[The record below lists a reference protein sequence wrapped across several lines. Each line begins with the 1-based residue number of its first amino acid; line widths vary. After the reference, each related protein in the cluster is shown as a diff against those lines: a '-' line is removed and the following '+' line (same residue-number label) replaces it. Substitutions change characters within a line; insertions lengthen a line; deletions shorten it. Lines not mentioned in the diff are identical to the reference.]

1 MKFGTIARFVSFGRC
16 AKILTALILTLFTI
30 TSTANAAALC
40 ETIIQNAY
48 KQLGDLCNT
57 IERNQACYG
66 NDAIRTEVNLP
77 FESAMFSK
85 VGDKAPL
92 TAIREIYTLPMDIST
107 ATWGLSM
114 MKVQTD
120 LPDTAPGQNVIFI
133 LYGDTHLTNA
143 DDTGK
148 MSAFYFTSGLG
159 QPACKSAPSD
169 GITVRSPKGM
179 RVQFS
184 ANGVNIDI
192 GSTVVLK
199 ATANKEMRVQLVE
212 GSAKITADST
222 TMNLQPGETTSIRL
236 GGIDGL
242 QAISPPSAPFVD
254 PETQAHRNL
263 RNIVLSLITVN
274 PAPAQPTQPPP
285 IRTKPPK
292 PTKSPTPKPSKTPKP
307 TKPPTPK
314 PSKTPKPTKPP

>member
-1 MKFGTIARFVSFGRC
+1 V
-16 AKILTALILTLFTI
+16 
-30 TSTANAAALC
+30 
-40 ETIIQNAY
+40 
-48 KQLGDLCNT
+48 
-57 IERNQACYG
+57 CYG
-66 NDAIRTEVNLP
+66 NDAIRTEVNSP
-77 FESAMFSK
+77 FESEKFSK

-92 TAIREIYTLPMDIST
+92 AAIREIYTLPMDLST
-107 ATWGLSM
+107 GTWGVSM
-114 MKVQTD
+114 MKVQTN

-143 DDTGK
+143 DDEGK

-169 GITVRSPKGM
+169 GITIRSPKGT
-179 RVQFS
+179 RVQFN

-212 GSAKITADST
+212 GSAKITSDNR
-222 TMNLQPGETTSIRL
+222 TMNLQPGETTSIQL

-242 QAISPPSAPFVD
+242 QAISQPSAPFVD

-263 RNIVLSLITVN
+263 RNLVLPIVSIN
-274 PAPAQPTQPPP
+274 PVPAQPTQPPP
-285 IRTKPPK
+285 VSTESPRPPEPSKTPK
-292 PTKSPTPKPSKTPKP
+292 PTKSPTPKPSKTPHP
-307 TKPPTPK
+307 TKTPK
-314 PSKTPKPTKPP
+314 PSKTPHPTKPPWWWR